1 MTDRGDALGFKAA
14 RGILSG
20 MARLLLAEDDEL
32 LSDALS
38 TLLQQAGH
46 EVTAVADGQ
55 AALERALDRTP
66 APALE
71 GLVLDLGLPR
81 LDGLQVLT
89 ALRQQHPT
97 LPVLILTARD
107 AVESRIAGL
116 QAGADDYLTKPFNP
130 QELLVRVQSM
140 LRRSRLPAFAPAQ
153 ASAADPEAH
162 PGDIQ
167 MDASTLRATVAS
179 TVIDLTPREWGL
191 LDLLVR
197 QSGQVVSRE
206 AVMDMWQAQPLEG
219 SGNALASN
227 ALEVYVHRL
236 RRKLAGTGYT
246 LRNIRGLGYLL
257 EQGAG

>member
-1 MTDRGDALGFKAA
+1 
-14 RGILSG
+14 

-32 LSDALS
+32 LRDALS

-46 EVTAVADGQ
+46 QVAAVADGQ
-55 AALERALDRTP
+55 TALERALSRTETHP
-66 APALE
+66 LE

-81 LDGLQVLT
+81 MDGLQVLA

-140 LRRSRLPAFAPAQ
+140 LRRSRLPAFTPADSGSPAAAPDAT
-153 ASAADPEAH
+153 
-162 PGDIQ
+162 DIQ
-167 MDASTLRATVAS
+167 LDASTLRATVAS

-257 EQGAG
+257 EQGAN